1 MPEQRG
7 VCDCG
12 CGRTYDD
19 IIDEAISAE
28 LIEQIDDMCE
38 SINRGLKD
46 IAEGRVQSS
55 DWLFEDDD
63 DEAGF

>member
-1 MPEQRG
+1 MPDQHDEF
-7 VCDCG
+7 CDCG

-19 IIDEAISAE
+19 IIDEAIDA
-28 LIEQIDDMCE
+28 DMRE

-46 IAEGRVQSS
+46 IAEGRVQSA
-55 DWLFEDDD
+55 DWLFEDDE